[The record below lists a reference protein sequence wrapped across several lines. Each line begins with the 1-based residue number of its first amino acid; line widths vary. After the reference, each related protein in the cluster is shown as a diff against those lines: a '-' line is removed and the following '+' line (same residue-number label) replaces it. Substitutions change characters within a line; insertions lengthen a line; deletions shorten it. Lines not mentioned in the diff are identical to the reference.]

1 MNTFE
6 SQKRDMTGE
15 NDYTNESHEDYL
27 PFDKTIP
34 KGMKK
39 LEVHRLSSIQEE
51 MMHNQDESNKD

>member
-1 MNTFE
+1 
-6 SQKRDMTGE
+6 MTGE
-15 NDYTNESHEDYL
+15 NEYTNESHEDNL

-51 MMHNQDESNKD
+51 MMQIQDESNKD

>member
-1 MNTFE
+1 MNTFD
-6 SQKRDMTGE
+6 SGKRDLTAE
-15 NDYTNESHEDYL
+15 NDYTNESPREDLL

-51 MMHNQDESNKD
+51 LM